1 MQNLSMTVTG
11 KFTEWLHIYLVFSK
25 IAREE
30 GLEQMAV
37 MFEHVSEI
45 EKNYEKQFVEAIIK
59 QIKCTMCK
67 GEKGASWQIL
77 IFI

>member
-45 EKNYEKQFVEAIIK
+45 EKIMKNSLWKPLSNK
-59 QIKCTMCK
+59 
-67 GEKGASWQIL
+67 
-77 IFI
+77 